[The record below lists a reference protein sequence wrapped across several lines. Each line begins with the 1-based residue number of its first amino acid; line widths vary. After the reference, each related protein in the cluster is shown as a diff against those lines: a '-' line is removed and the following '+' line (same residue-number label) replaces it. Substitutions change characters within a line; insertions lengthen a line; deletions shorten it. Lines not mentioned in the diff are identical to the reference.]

1 MENLSLHAKARE
13 SPGILEYY
21 LNLSLTIELL
31 PKKKNQQLFSKFQIS
46 PCFGVLNWMRFN
58 YVRNLNRKQKR

>member
-31 PKKKNQQLFSKFQIS
+31 PKKKKPTVVFQIS
-46 PCFGVLNWMRFN
+46 NIALLWCA
-58 YVRNLNRKQKR
+58 